1 MNVGTYTVL
10 YSVSD
15 SDGNKVLK
23 TINVSVQEKS
33 SDSTDNNLNN
43 NQIKLAV
50 IIIASVLG
58 TLIIGTII
66 VLKVL
71 KKRESK

>member
-1 MNVGTYTVL
+1 MNVGSYTVL

-43 NQIKLAV
+43 NQIKSAV

-71 KKRESK
+71 KRRESK